1 MRVLSQNKLPVHQV
15 GGVCCRSFDHHLFH
29 LCTVPLSLDSEPS
42 LPHLMEK
49 VAAVIPHKYEMVG
62 LQLGLTLGELQVI
75 GPRHPRLEDYH
86 RAFGEMFG
94 VWKRRGSPYTWRTII
109 CVLRTASVGEVRLSE
124 ELTSW
129 ITQGH

>member
-1 MRVLSQNKLPVHQV
+1 M
-15 GGVCCRSFDHHLFH
+15 CCRSFDHLLLN

-75 GPRHPRLEDYH
+75 GPRHPKLEDYH

-94 VWKRRGSPYTWRTII
+94 VWKRRGSPPYTWRTII
-109 CVLRTASVGEVRLSE
+109 GVLSTASVGEVRLSE

-129 ITQGH
+129 ITCT